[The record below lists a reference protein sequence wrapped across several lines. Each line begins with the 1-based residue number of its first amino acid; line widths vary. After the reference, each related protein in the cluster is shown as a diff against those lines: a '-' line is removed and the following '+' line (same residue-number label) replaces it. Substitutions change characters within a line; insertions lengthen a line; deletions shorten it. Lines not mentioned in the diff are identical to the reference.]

1 MLILSFCLHYLYIC
15 MIFFKP
21 WDFWK
26 VFKSISVARLSIS
39 LRNSDFQ
46 QTQIRELGNALLR
59 HYQLANQLIAFI
71 LTESSRRVKFPY
83 SL

>member
-1 MLILSFCLHYLYIC
+1 
-15 MIFFKP
+15 MIFFKT